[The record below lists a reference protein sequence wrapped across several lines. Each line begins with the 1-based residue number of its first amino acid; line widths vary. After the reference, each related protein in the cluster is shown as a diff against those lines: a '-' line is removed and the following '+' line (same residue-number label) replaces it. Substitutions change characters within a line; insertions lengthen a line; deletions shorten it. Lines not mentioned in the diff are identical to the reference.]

1 MELPWPRFVNQG
13 LYIQKTF
20 VFIRRFQNWFL
31 PIFVFIF
38 KVNVTGQKGHS
49 LQIDGINDCIMFY
62 GRYSAIMWSEPGNVE
77 SKYITLVINTTFK

>member
-1 MELPWPRFVNQG
+1 MELLWPRFVNQG